1 MGQSDYI
8 EEQRR
13 YWEITYHRKKEPNV
27 KKTTLIR
34 ANSEAEAS
42 EAVKVL
48 WRKTVAGR
56 FFEIETVRELDAL
69 AYLAIRIDE
78 IERRTEN
85 LGAIYGMVA
94 FLAIV
99 TGFVI
104 LLSIFAIL

>member
-1 MGQSDYI
+1 M
-8 EEQRR
+8 
-13 YWEITYHRKKEPNV
+13 

-34 ANSEAEAS
+34 AKSEAEAR

-48 WRKTVAGR
+48 WGKTMAGS

-69 AYLAIRIDE
+69 AYLSIKIDE

-99 TGFVI
+99 TAFSI
-104 LLSIFAIL
+104 ILSIGAIL